1 LDEGIVV
8 RVKLHGAG
16 SGRDANGARPET
28 GPENWDNRMTWN
40 PSERLPLFPL
50 GTALVPGMDLPLHI
64 FEERYRRLMR
74 DRIGHEPV
82 FGVVFISAGREV
94 GDRPQIHRVGTA
106 ATLIDSTEH
115 ADGRYSILVRGARR
129 FRILDEDWSSAY
141 LTAAVEWLEEAPGDA
156 DRSWEL
162 SNQATDRWR
171 KFVIALARLVGDRD
185 EVDTIAE
192 QIVARLPSDP
202 TERCY
207 EIIGQLPVPAATRQR
222 LLESP
227 TTEARL
233 GELLDLLESERRLMT
248 ALGTTPTLSY
258 ATNRP
263 LGSN

>member
-1 LDEGIVV
+1 
-8 RVKLHGAG
+8 
-16 SGRDANGARPET
+16 
-28 GPENWDNRMTWN
+28 MTWN

-74 DRIGHEPV
+74 DRIGREPV
-82 FGVVFISAGREV
+82 FGVVLISAGREV
-94 GDRPQIHRVGTA
+94 ADHPEIHRIGTA

-115 ADGRYSILVRGARR
+115 PDGRYSILVRGARR
-129 FRILDEDWSSAY
+129 FRVLDEDWSNAY
-141 LTAAVEWLEEAPGDA
+141 LTAAIEWLDESPGDV
-156 DRSWEL
+156 DRLPEL
-162 SNQATDRWR
+162 SQQATERWR

-192 QIVARLPSDP
+192 QIVSRLPSDP

-222 LLESP
+222 LIEVD
-227 TTEARL
+227 TTELRL
-233 GELLDLLESERRLMT
+233 CELLNLLEVERRLMT
-248 ALGTTPTLSY
+248 ALGTTPTLAY
-258 ATNRP
+258 ATNRS